1 VKIVAIKVKAG
12 DLKPGDLFS
21 TGGQN
26 YWDGVM
32 QDTEDVVGER
42 VYIRTTVPCPED
54 QVDEDIY
61 RVTIEQ
67 G

>member
-1 VKIVAIKVKAG
+1 MKITAIKVKTQ
-12 DLKPGDLFS
+12 DLKEGDLFS
-21 TGGQN
+21 NVGQD
-26 YWDGVM
+26 YWDLATGPG
-32 QDTEDVVGER
+32 TCPVGER
-42 VYIRTTVPCPED
+42 VYIRTNAPCPKD